1 MNAVWSTVT
10 GSPLLRSFPPAPLPR
25 CGRGV
30 VHERGMVDSH
40 RIAPAPLI
48 PPLPRL
54 VWKRKGAR
62 GEGEGTTSP
71 FLARS
76 VGEEGGP
83 GGKVRGQPPPSSP
96 AAWERKGGQGG
107 R

>member
-1 MNAVWSTVT
+1 MNAVWLTVT

-48 PPLPRL
+48 PPLPRPQ
-54 VWKRKGAR
+54 RGRGRGAR
-62 GEGEGTTSP
+62 GEGEGGQLLATVPRTILEMLVTTVKSLKP
-71 FLARS
+71 SQTYSGAE
-76 VGEEGGP
+76 GEYAIL
-83 GGKVRGQPPPSSP
+83 S
-96 AAWERKGGQGG
+96 
-107 R
+107 

>member
-1 MNAVWSTVT
+1 MNAVWLTVT

-48 PPLPRL
+48 PP
-54 VWKRKGAR
+54 
-62 GEGEGTTSP
+62 

-83 GGKVRGQPPPSSP
+83 GGKVRAASCSPPSP
-96 AAWERKGGQGG
+96 ELFWRC
-107 R
+107 